1 MDKLVSV
8 IIPAYNHQNYIVEC
22 IESVLNQTYTN
33 IQLIVINDGS
43 KDNTAEVVRNYIN
56 ENNLVNIEF
65 FSNHNQG
72 LCKTLNFGIKK
83 SKGDYI
89 AILASDDSWL
99 PRKIEEQIS
108 LLENN
113 IAIGLVY
120 SDAYIIGGNVKTT
133 HKYSDYKPSIKKKFL
148 NSIQNVN
155 VYKSLLIENFV
166 LASTVLMRKSVIDNI
181 GDFDVSLLFEDY
193 DMWLRIT
200 RKYPISYIDQP
211 LGYYRMHNSNMS
223 NSKKIMLRGT
233 RQILSKHLN
242 DESTFG
248 KPRLKL
254 MIYIRFYFRSIIN
267 LYMKNK
273 LQKKIFNNKK

>member
-108 LLENN
+108 LLESN

-181 GDFDVSLLFEDY
+181 GDFDVNLLFEDY

-200 RKYPISYIDQP
+200 KKYPISYIDQP

-223 NSKKIMLRGT
+223 NSKKIMLKGT

-242 DESTFG
+242 DESTVG

-273 LQKKIFNNKK
+273 LQKEIFNNKK